1 MVKPFE
7 SVLSNGYI
15 LTGYPIGRY
24 SIIDGVKL
32 VKPKII
38 SSLPK
43 IFILFTNNTHED
55 SMVSLRKEAGFSI
68 TASNRNVGVTTQDI
82 VDQVPNILRII
93 FDNKKVFDM
102 LDWCKYDNLVIQD
115 IWSTPLGYYEM
126 FILEAY
132 GDIAKTTFVL

>member
-1 MVKPFE
+1 MVKLFE
-7 SVLSNGYI
+7 SILSNGRI

-24 SIIDGVKL
+24 SIIEGVQL

-68 TASNRNVGVTTQDI
+68 TASDRNVGVTTQDI
-82 VDQVPNILRII
+82 IDQVPRILRIM
-93 FDNKKVFDM
+93 FDNPKVFDM
-102 LDWCKYDNLVIQD
+102 LSWCKYDNLLIED
-115 IWSTPLGYYEM
+115 IWTTPLGYYEM

-132 GDIAKTTFVL
+132 GDIAKTIN